1 MGLLHFFLLSRL
13 FRKIEKS
20 QPSGK
25 PAKPRRDF
33 SHPANLLKGMT
44 TAKIPYMIEGL
55 GSRSELKS
63 RNCYLT
69 LRLYTCQ
76 DHGPGQKA
84 WREWYEV
91 NKDRP
96 PHEWWAD
103 RLGQRGYNTYGLE
116 LDGQIQATL
125 KAMDDSD
132 ALVRRAASRLL
143 SHLTGTAIK
152 FDPGGTPKLRQ
163 WQKEKWMVSYEK
175 LKKAQ
180 DKKSRGKHS

>member
-13 FRKIEKS
+13 FKKIEKS
-20 QPSGK
+20 QPAMK
-25 PAKPRRDF
+25 PSRPRRDF
-33 SHPANLLKGMT
+33 SHPGNLLKGMT

-69 LRLYTCQ
+69 LRLYTG
-76 DHGPGQKA
+76 HNLGPDPQR
-84 WREWYEV
+84 WRDWYEV

-103 RLGQRGYNTYGLE
+103 RLGERGYNTYGLE
-116 LDGQIQATL
+116 LDGQIEATL
-125 KAMDDSD
+125 RAMDDSD
-132 ALVRRAASRLL
+132 PLVRRAASRLL

-152 FDPGGTPKLRQ
+152 FDPGGTPKLRK

-180 DKKSRGKHS
+180 SKKEKGKGS